1 MLKQRKSLDRGH
13 ANHGWLDSYHTF
25 SFADYHDP
33 EHMGFRA
40 LRVINEDRV
49 QGGAGFATHG
59 HRDMEIV
66 SFVLDGALE
75 HKDTMGNTSI
85 IKPGEVQWM
94 CAGTGVRHSEYNPL
108 KDQTSHFMQVWIL
121 PDRQGHTPAYD
132 QKSFSD
138 KLKQTGF
145 VLAVSNDG
153 RDGSIAIHQDVK
165 IYLGDLPMGISRD
178 VSLLPSRYAWI
189 QVTKGD
195 LIVQGAAGQQVK
207 LGAGDG
213 LAVSEESTLNLLAV
227 SNSDFLLFDLDEI
240 ALEALEVARRCG
252 NEVFGLVGLFE

>member
-75 HKDTMGNTSI
+75 HKDTMGNTSTI
-85 IKPGEVQWM
+85 LPGEVQWM

-108 KDQTSHFMQVWIL
+108 KDQTSHFLQVWIL
-121 PDRQGHTPAYD
+121 PDGQGHTPAYD
-132 QKSFSD
+132 QKSFTD

-145 VLAVSNDG
+145 TLAVSNDG
-153 RDGSIAIHQDVK
+153 SDGSIAIHQDVK
-165 IYLGDLPMGISRD
+165 IYIGDLPTGISRD
-178 VSLLPSRYAWI
+178 VSLLPSRHAWI

-195 LIVQGAAGQQVK
+195 LIVQGGAGQQVK
-207 LGAGDG
+207 LEAGDG
-213 LAVSEESTLNLLAV
+213 LAVSEESALNMVAV
-227 SNSDFLLFDLDEI
+227 SNAQFLLFDL
-240 ALEALEVARRCG
+240 A
-252 NEVFGLVGLFE
+252 